1 MEFEQLVEKYD
12 KPVPRYTSF
21 PAMPNWH
28 TEDFVA
34 KDWAKEVKAGFR
46 ATNEDGI
53 SLYIHLPYCESLCT
67 YCGCNTRITI
77 NHAVELP
84 YIHALLA
91 EWKLYLKALGSKPVI
106 REIHL
111 GGGTPTFFS
120 AENLHFLIQSILNT
134 ADLHENHAF
143 SLEGHPGN
151 TSHSHLKTLHHA
163 GFRRVS
169 LGIQDFDLKVQK
181 AINRIQTFEEVKR
194 VTDWARE
201 IGYESVNFDL
211 IYGLPFQ
218 TDESVRKTVARVAEL
233 MPDRIAYYSYAHV
246 PWFKPGQRAYSE
258 NDLPQGE
265 AKRRLNALGRAELL
279 KLGYKDIGM
288 DHFALPADA
297 LFMAMQSGQLH
308 RNFMGYTE
316 HNSSFM
322 IGLGTSAISDL
333 GTAYGQ
339 NVKTVEN
346 YIDLVDSGQLP
357 VFKGHIMSGFE
368 QEIRSL
374 ILDIICNRWITS
386 SDVAQ
391 LPEDRKLVFAEMV
404 EEGLI
409 EKEWSD
415 FKVSEKGVQF
425 LRNICSLFDPN
436 FGCQTEKKV
445 FSQSV

>member
-1 MEFEQLVEKYD
+1 MEFEALIKKYD

-21 PAMPNWH
+21 PAMPNWR

-34 KDWAKEVKAGFR
+34 GDWAKEVRNGFS

-67 YCGCNTRITI
+67 YCGCNTRITV

-84 YIHALLA
+84 YIHALLS
-91 EWKLYLKALGSKPVI
+91 EWKLYLKALGNKPVI

-120 AENLHFLIQSILNT
+120 PENLEFLIRSILKT
-134 ADLHENHAF
+134 AELHPEHAF

-151 TSHSHLKTLHHA
+151 TTHGHLKSLYNV

-169 LGIQDFDLKVQK
+169 YGIQDFDFKVQK
-181 AINRIQTFEEVKR
+181 AINRIQSYEEVKR
-194 VTDWARE
+194 VTDWARK

-218 TDESVRKTVARVAEL
+218 TEDSIRNTVSRVSEL

-258 NDLPQGE
+258 KDLPQGE
-265 AKRRLNALGRAELL
+265 AKRRLNTLGKEELL
-279 KLGYKDIGM
+279 KLGYRDIGM

-297 LFMAMQSGQLH
+297 LYLAMQSGQLH

-346 YIDLVDSGQLP
+346 YIDLVEAGQLP
-357 VFKGHIMSGFE
+357 VFKGHIMSEFE
-368 QEIRSL
+368 QETRSL
-374 ILDIICNRWITS
+374 ILDIICNRWMTS
-386 SDVAQ
+386 NDVEG
-391 LPEDRKLVFAEMV
+391 LPEDRKLIFEEMIS
-404 EEGLI
+404 EGLI
-409 EKEWSD
+409 SVEWND
-415 FKVSEKGVQF
+415 FKVTEKGVQF
-425 LRNICSLFDPN
+425 LRNICAVFDPN
-436 FGCQTEKKV
+436 FGTQTGKKV
-445 FSQSV
+445 FSQAV

>member
-1 MEFEQLVEKYD
+1 MEFEELVKKYD

-21 PAMPNWH
+21 PAMPHWR
-28 TEDFVA
+28 TEDFVTQ
-34 KDWAKEVKAGFR
+34 DWPKQVKAGFQ
-46 ATNEDGI
+46 ATNEEGI

-67 YCGCNTRITI
+67 YCGCNTRITV

-91 EWKLYLKALGSKPVI
+91 EWKLYLKALGSQPVI

-120 AENLHFLIQSILNT
+120 PQNLEFLIRSILKT
-134 ADLHENHAF
+134 ADLHPDHAL

-151 TSHSHLKTLHHA
+151 TSYDHLLSLYRV

-169 LGIQDFDLKVQK
+169 YGIQDFDLKVQR
-181 AINRIQTFEEVKR
+181 AINRIQTYEEVKR
-194 VTDWARE
+194 VTDWARN

-218 TDESVRKTVARVAEL
+218 TEESILKTVNHVAEL

-258 NDLPQGE
+258 NDLPKGE
-265 AKRRLNALGRAELL
+265 AKRRLNALGRDELL

-288 DHFALPADA
+288 DHFALSGDA
-297 LFMAMQSGQLH
+297 LYLAMQSGQLH

-333 GTAYGQ
+333 GIAYGQ

-357 VFKGHIMSGFE
+357 VFKGHVMSVFE
-368 QEIRSL
+368 QGTRAQ
-374 ILDIICNRWITS
+374 ILGIICNRWMS
-386 SDVAQ
+386 EADVAG
-391 LPEDRKLVFAEMV
+391 LPEDRILVFQEMIS
-404 EEGLI
+404 EGLVTS
-409 EKEWSD
+409 EWNG
-415 FKVSEKGVQF
+415 FKVSDKGVQF
-425 LRNICSLFDPN
+425 LRNICAVFDPN
-436 FGCQTEKKV
+436 FENQASKKL
-445 FSQSV
+445 FSQAV

>member
-1 MEFEQLVEKYD
+1 MEFEALVKKYD

-21 PAMPNWH
+21 PAMPNWR

-34 KDWAKEVKAGFR
+34 GDWAKEVRKGFS

-67 YCGCNTRITI
+67 YCGCNTRITV

-91 EWKLYLKALGSKPVI
+91 EWELYLKALDSKPVI

-120 AENLHFLIQSILNT
+120 PENLEFLIRSVLKT
-134 ADLHENHAF
+134 ADLHPEHAF

-151 TSHSHLKTLHHA
+151 TTYSHLKSLYNV

-169 LGIQDFDLKVQK
+169 YGIQDFDFKVQK
-181 AINRIQTFEEVKR
+181 VINRIQSYEEVKR
-194 VTDWARE
+194 VTDWARQ
-201 IGYESVNFDL
+201 IGYDSVNFDL

-218 TDESVRKTVARVAEL
+218 VEDSIRNTVSRVAEL

-258 NDLPQGE
+258 KDLPKGE
-265 AKRRLNALGRAELL
+265 AKRKLNALGKQELL
-279 KLGYKDIGM
+279 KLGYRDIGM
-288 DHFALPADA
+288 DHFALPTDA
-297 LFMAMQSGQLH
+297 LYLAMQSGQLH

-316 HNSSFM
+316 HSSSFM
-322 IGLGTSAISDL
+322 IGLGASAISDL

-346 YIDLVDSGQLP
+346 YIDLIEAGQLP
-357 VFKGHIMSGFE
+357 VFKGHIMSEFE
-368 QEIRSL
+368 QETRSL
-374 ILDIICNRWITS
+374 ILDIICNRWMTS
-386 SDVAQ
+386 SDVEK
-391 LPEDRKLVFAEMV
+391 LPEDRKLIFEEMIS
-404 EEGLI
+404 EGLI
-409 EKEWSD
+409 NAECND
-415 FKVSEKGVQF
+415 FKVTEKGVQF
-425 LRNICSLFDPN
+425 LRNICSVFDPN
-436 FGCQTEKKV
+436 FGAQTGKKV
-445 FSQSV
+445 FSQAV

>member
-1 MEFEQLVEKYD
+1 MEFEALVKKYD

-21 PAMPNWH
+21 PAMPNWR
-28 TEDFVA
+28 TDDFVA
-34 KDWAKEVKAGFR
+34 GDWAKEVRNGFR

-67 YCGCNTRITI
+67 YCGCNTRITV

-120 AENLHFLIQSILNT
+120 PENLEFLIKSILKT
-134 ADLHENHAF
+134 AELHPEHAF

-151 TSHSHLKTLHHA
+151 TTHGHLESLYHV

-169 LGIQDFDLKVQK
+169 YGIQDFDFKVQK
-181 AINRIQTFEEVKR
+181 AINRIQSYEEVKR
-194 VTDWARE
+194 VTDWARQ
-201 IGYESVNFDL
+201 IGYDSVNFDL

-218 TDESVRKTVARVAEL
+218 TEDSIRNTISRVAEL

-258 NDLPQGE
+258 KDLPQGE
-265 AKRRLNALGRAELL
+265 AKRRLNALGKKELL
-279 KLGYKDIGM
+279 SLGYRDIGM
-288 DHFALPADA
+288 DHFALATDA
-297 LFMAMQSGQLH
+297 LFLAMQSGQLH

-346 YIDLVDSGQLP
+346 YIDLVEAGQLP
-357 VFKGHIMSGFE
+357 VFKGHIMSEFE
-368 QEIRSL
+368 QETRSL
-374 ILDIICNRWITS
+374 ILDIICNRWMTS
-386 SDVAQ
+386 SDVER
-391 LPEDRKLVFAEMV
+391 LPEDRKLIFEEMIS
-404 EEGLI
+404 EGLI
-409 EKEWSD
+409 NVEWND
-415 FKVSEKGVQF
+415 FKVTEKGVQF
-425 LRNICSLFDPN
+425 LRNICSVFDPN
-436 FGCQTEKKV
+436 FGAQTGKKV
-445 FSQSV
+445 FSQAV

>member
-1 MEFEQLVEKYD
+1 MEFEKLVEKYD

-21 PAMPNWH
+21 PAMPNWR
-28 TEDFVA
+28 TEDFVVG
-34 KDWAKEVKAGFR
+34 DWAKEVRKGFEV
-46 ATNEDGI
+46 TDEDGI

-67 YCGCNTRITI
+67 YCGCNTRITV

-91 EWKLYLKALGSKPVI
+91 EWKLYLKALGRKPVI

-120 AENLHFLIQSILNT
+120 AENLEYLIRSVLRT
-134 ADLHENHAF
+134 ADLHPEHAF

-151 TSHSHLKTLHHA
+151 TRKAHLQSLYNV

-169 LGIQDFDLKVQK
+169 YGIQDFDLKVQR
-181 AINRIQTFEEVKR
+181 AINRIQTFEEVKQ
-194 VTDWARE
+194 VTDWARD

-218 TDESVRKTVARVAEL
+218 TEASIRDTVKRVSEL

-258 NDLPQGE
+258 EDLPKGE
-265 AKRRLNALGRAELL
+265 AKRRLNALGRKELL

-288 DHFALPADA
+288 DHFALPTDA
-297 LFMAMQSGQLH
+297 LYLAMQSGQLH

-333 GTAYGQ
+333 GIAYGQ
-339 NVKTVEN
+339 NVKTVEQ

-357 VFKGHIMSGFE
+357 VFKGHIMSEFE
-368 QEIRSL
+368 QETRSL
-374 ILDIICNRWITS
+374 ILNIICNRWMTS
-386 SDVAQ
+386 HDVDG
-391 LPEDRKLVFAEMV
+391 LPEDRKLIFQEMM
-404 EEGLI
+404 EEGLVGQ
-409 EKEWSD
+409 EWND
-415 FKVSEKGVQF
+415 FKVSDRGVQF
-425 LRNICSLFDPN
+425 LRNICSVFDPN
-436 FGCQTEKKV
+436 FGSQRKTKV